1 MNYVAY
7 QYAEALFSLSFE
19 ENQVSDVLN
28 QFQHFNNAMD
38 EEIFKF
44 FSHPKI
50 SKTSKKE
57 IITNSVENDILKR
70 FLFVLIDNSRIEL
83 INEILNEFI
92 NVVNKQSN
100 VLLVN
105 VYSSNKLSNE
115 QIEDLKISL
124 NKKNNRNI
132 KLNNIIDSNIVGGL
146 RIEYDGMIFDETINN
161 YLVNM
166 KASLTK

>member
-19 ENQVSDVLN
+19 GNQISEVLN
-28 QFQHFNNAMD
+28 QFQQFNKALD

-50 SKTSKKE
+50 SKSSKKE
-57 IITNSVENDILKR
+57 ILSNSVTNDIFKR
-70 FLFVLIDNSRIEL
+70 FLYVLIDNSRVDLIE
-83 INEILNEFI
+83 EILVEFV

-100 VLLVN
+100 TLLVN
-105 VYSSNKLSNE
+105 VFSSNKLSNE
-115 QIEDLKISL
+115 QIEDLKKSL
-124 NKKNNRNI
+124 KEKNNRNI
-132 KLNNIIDSNIVGGL
+132 ELINTIDSNIVGGL
-146 RIEYDGMIFDETINN
+146 RIEYEGMIFDKTVNN